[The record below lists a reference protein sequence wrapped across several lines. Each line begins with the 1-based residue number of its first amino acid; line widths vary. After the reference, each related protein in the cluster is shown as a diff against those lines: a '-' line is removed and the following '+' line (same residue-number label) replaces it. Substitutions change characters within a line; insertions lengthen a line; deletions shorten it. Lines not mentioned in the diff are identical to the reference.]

1 MDIII
6 EKATAQDAE
15 QLLEYLK
22 RIGGETD
29 NLSFG
34 AEGLGFSVESESEYL
49 ESLKDSKDG
58 VMLLAKH
65 GEKIVGNAS
74 LNRYPR
80 RMRHRGELS
89 VTVLKEYW
97 NHGIGSM
104 LMEKTIEFAK
114 ENGFDIID
122 LQVRSDNSYAIH
134 LYEKY
139 GFKRI
144 GEHPEFF
151 KINNNSIAFVYMYLK
166 VR

>member
-6 EKATAQDAE
+6 SKAACSDAAG
-15 QLLEYLK
+15 LLEYLNQV
-22 RIGGETD
+22 GTETD

-34 AEGLGFSVESESEYL
+34 SEGVGFSVEAETDYL
-49 ESLKDSKDG
+49 SSIQDSKDG

-65 GEKIVGNAS
+65 GEKIIGNAS
-74 LNRYPR
+74 LDRYPR
-80 RMRHRGELS
+80 RMSHRGELS

-97 NHGIGSM
+97 NQGIGGR
-104 LMEKTIEFAK
+104 LMSGVISFAK

-122 LQVRSDNSYAIH
+122 LQVRSDNFSAIH

-144 GEHPEFF
+144 GEHPAFF
-151 KINNNSIAFVYMYLK
+151 KVDKEDVAFVYMYLR